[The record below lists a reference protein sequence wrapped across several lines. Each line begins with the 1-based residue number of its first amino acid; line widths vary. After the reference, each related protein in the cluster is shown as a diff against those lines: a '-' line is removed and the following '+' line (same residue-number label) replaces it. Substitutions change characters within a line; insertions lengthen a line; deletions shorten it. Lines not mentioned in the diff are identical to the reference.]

1 MKFFVR
7 LHFVFG
13 GLSEKLRNK
22 VEFTTLKNLRC
33 KENLHYIYEYEKNS
47 ICFCL
52 QKRHLPTKSVFE
64 AHLRDLVYTQ
74 FCSSVL
80 IETVKKTMIFSNCQK
95 KQEFLTESNW
105 VVKKLHCIKRTKQR
119 LSTPTKNVIY
129 IQKTVFEMYLQILVY
144 KKFVL
149 VFGELYFQVQRQTP
163 KSLKLPKAD
172 RFVQLFSY

>member
-1 MKFFVR
+1 
-7 LHFVFG
+7 
-13 GLSEKLRNK
+13 
-22 VEFTTLKNLRC
+22 
-33 KENLHYIYEYEKNS
+33 
-47 ICFCL
+47 
-52 QKRHLPTKSVFE
+52 
-64 AHLRDLVYTQ
+64 
-74 FCSSVL
+74 
-80 IETVKKTMIFSNCQK
+80 MIFTNCQK

-105 VVKKLHCIKRTKQR
+105 VVKKLYCIKRTKQR

-144 KKFVL
+144 TKFVL

>member
-7 LHFVFG
+7 LQFVFG
-13 GLSEKLRNK
+13 GLSEKSRNK

-105 VVKKLHCIKRTKQR
+105 VVKKLYCIKRTKQR
-119 LSTPTKNVIY
+119 LSTPTK
-129 IQKTVFEMYLQILVY
+129 KRYLHTKNCI
-144 KKFVL
+144 
-149 VFGELYFQVQRQTP
+149 
-163 KSLKLPKAD
+163 
-172 RFVQLFSY
+172 

>member
-7 LHFVFG
+7 LQFVFG
-13 GLSEKLRNK
+13 GLSEKSRNK

-80 IETVKKTMIFSNCQK
+80 IETVKKTMIFFKLSK
-95 KQEFLTESNW
+95 KARIFDGKQLGC
-105 VVKKLHCIKRTKQR
+105 KKVILH
-119 LSTPTKNVIY
+119 
-129 IQKTVFEMYLQILVY
+129 
-144 KKFVL
+144 
-149 VFGELYFQVQRQTP
+149 
-163 KSLKLPKAD
+163 
-172 RFVQLFSY
+172 